1 MRFDSMV
8 ERNIGTFLPHYLLV
22 YNATITNY
30 KFLYKMKK
38 SWTV

>member
-22 YNATITNY
+22 YNATITINFY
-30 KFLYKMKK
+30 IKLK